1 MSSST
6 SRKLA
11 LISVSDK
18 TDIDKIAKELINN
31 NYDILSTGGTAK
43 FLTKNKIPNIP
54 IAKFTNFEEILEG
67 RVKTLHPV
75 IHAGIL
81 AKNKSDLLKIK
92 DSNYQL
98 IDMVIVN
105 LYPFEKVTANK
116 NCKFTDAVENI
127 DIGGPTLL
135 RAAAKNHNRVTVL
148 VDPSDYKKVIQQINQ
163 NGSTNPQMRLNLA
176 QKVFLRIAEYD
187 SIISNYLSKN
197 NLIKKDFIP
206 EKINIV
212 LEQEAELRYGENPH
226 QKAKL
231 YSIKSPNLS
240 GFDFK
245 QLSGKELS
253 YNNLVDSESALL
265 CVQQFR
271 SPACV
276 IVKHANPCGV
286 SEREDISKAYSQA
299 YKTDPISA
307 FGGIIA
313 FNKKLDHKL
322 LKKILNQQF
331 VEVIIAPSVS
341 KECISLIKLKP
352 NVRLLIIKNFN
363 NKSATLE
370 LKSLQSKFLVQE
382 IDSKPVSKK
391 DLKIVTKK
399 KPSTREIEDLL
410 FAFKVARYVKSNAIV
425 FVKNKKTLG
434 IGAGQ
439 MSRIDSTN
447 IARSKAK
454 KQNISLKGSVM
465 ASEAFFPFRDNID
478 LAKKIG
484 VSSIIQPGGSI
495 KDEEII
501 SITDKYNLSMVFTN
515 VRVFKH

>member
-148 VDPSDYKKVIQQINQ
+148 VDPNDYKKVIQQINQ

-176 QKVFLRIAEYD
+176 QKVFSRIAEYD

-197 NLIKKDFIP
+197 NLIKKDSIP

-286 SEREDISKAYSQA
+286 SEREDILKAYSQA
-299 YKTDPISA
+299 YQTDPISA

-382 IDSKPVSKK
+382 IDSKSVSKK

-399 KPSTREIEDLL
+399 KPSPREIEDLL

-447 IARSKAK
+447 IAKSKAK

-501 SITDKYNLSMVFTN
+501 SITDKHNLSMVFTN

>member
-43 FLTKNKIPNIP
+43 FLAKNKIPNIP

-148 VDPSDYKKVIQQINQ
+148 VDPNDYKKVIQQINQ

-176 QKVFLRIAEYD
+176 QKVFSRIAEYD

-197 NLIKKDFIP
+197 NLIKKNFLP
-206 EKINIV
+206 EKINII

-231 YSIKSPNLS
+231 YSMKSPNLS

-299 YKTDPISA
+299 YQTDPISA

-382 IDSKPVSKK
+382 IDSKSVSKK

-399 KPSTREIEDLL
+399 KPSPREIEDLL

-501 SITDKYNLSMVFTN
+501 SITDKHNLSMVFTN